1 MLPTSNGPNDAQAEY
16 YLAMLTARWQ
26 ALETEIVERC
36 NELRMLSPSAR
47 KAERGRNIR
56 RVIKRKQAEVAS
68 VRDMCAA
75 LVARTEQS

>member
-1 MLPTSNGPNDAQAEY
+1 VRPTSGSANDAQADY
-16 YLAMLTARWQ
+16 YLEMLTARWQ

-36 NELRMLSPSAR
+36 NELRRLSPAAR

-68 VRDMCAA
+68 VREMCAA
-75 LVARTEQS
+75 LVDRAEKG

>member
-1 MLPTSNGPNDAQAEY
+1 MLPPSDSANDAQADY

-36 NELRMLSPSAR
+36 NELRKLTPAAR

-56 RVIKRKQAEVAS
+56 RIIKRKQAEAAS
-68 VRDMCAA
+68 VRDMCKA
-75 LVARTEQS
+75 LVARTHER